1 MAADRGAVGSPP
13 RRSAPSSSHQRQRDK
28 MQIPD
33 EKKSTYCDLPI
44 KQQRRKLVQAVK
56 DNPFLIVTGRTGSG
70 KTTQLPKY
78 LYEAGFSKHGT
89 IGVTQPRKV
98 AAISVAQRVAEEM
111 NCSLGSL
118 VGYQV
123 RFDDCSSQ
131 DTAIKYM
138 TDGCLLRHMMVDP
151 DLTKF
156 SVIILDEA
164 HERTLTTD
172 ILFGLLKKLFQEK
185 SPNRKEHL
193 KVVVMSATI
202 ELVGL
207 SAFFGNCPVVDIPG
221 KIFPVK
227 EIFCNL
233 IGPKDKE
240 NSSYVNA
247 VVKVTIEI
255 HLNESAG
262 DILVFLTGQSEIER
276 TCELLFQKAESID
289 YQYDVQDHSIDG
301 LLILPLYGAMPTE
314 QQRRIFLP
322 PPPGIRKC
330 VVSTNISATS
340 LTIDGI
346 RYVVDGGFVKQL
358 NHNPR
363 LGLDMLEVVPIS
375 KSEAMQ
381 RTGRAGRTSSGTCFR
396 IYNQDFWDQCMP
408 DYMIPEIKRTSLTS
422 VILTLKCLA
431 IHDVIRF
438 PYLERPDEKL
448 ILEALKH
455 LYQCDA
461 IDRSGHVTKLG
472 LSMAEFPLSPNLTR
486 AILKAASLDCED
498 LLLPIAAMLS
508 VESVFI
514 RPGEAEKQEE
524 AELRHQELSSQA
536 GGFNDFATLAII
548 FEQCKSSPSPS
559 AWCQKHWIHW
569 RCLQSAFRVEGQLR
583 EIIRKLKQQP
593 DFPRESFD
601 GPRQEILRRC
611 LCTGYFT
618 NVARRSV
625 GRTFCT
631 MDGHGTPI
639 HIHPS
644 SALYNQ
650 EPKLEWIIFHD
661 VLVTSKMYVKT
672 VCPIRYEWV
681 KDLLPKLYQFDVYE
695 LSSMARHEVTEE
707 EIKKWENKEDLKQQ
721 KDRAM
726 KESLKKMQ
734 RRNDD
739 KSILDARARFLERK
753 HQRAQNITGTLKEND

>member
-13 RRSAPSSSHQRQRDK
+13 RRSVPTSSHGRHRDK
-28 MQIPD
+28 MQIPE
-33 EKKSTYCDLPI
+33 EKKSVYCDLPI

-221 KIFPVK
+221 KIFPVR

-262 DILVFLTGQSEIER
+262 DILVFL
-276 TCELLFQKAESID
+276 
-289 YQYDVQDHSIDG
+289 
-301 LLILPLYGAMPTE
+301 TE

-508 VESVFI
+508 VENIFI
-514 RPGEAEKQEE
+514 RPGEAEKQKE

-548 FEQCKSSPSPS
+548 FEQCRSSPSPP

-644 SALYNQ
+644 SALCNQ

-695 LSSMARHEVTEE
+695 LNSMARHEVTEE
-707 EIKKWENKEDLKQQ
+707 ELKRWENREDLKQQ

-753 HQRAQNITGTLKEND
+753 HQRSQNITGTLKEND